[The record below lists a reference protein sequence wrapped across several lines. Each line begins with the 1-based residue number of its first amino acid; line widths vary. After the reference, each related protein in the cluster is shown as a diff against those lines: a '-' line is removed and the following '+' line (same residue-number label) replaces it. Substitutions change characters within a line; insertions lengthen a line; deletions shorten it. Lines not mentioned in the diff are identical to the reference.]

1 MAKALQRANGTGS
14 VYKLSGKRRNP
25 WRAVVTLGWAFNE
38 EKGRLVQN
46 RVTVGY
52 FHTKDEAIQAL
63 ANYNAS
69 PYDIQTNSITFEEV
83 YELWSREYFPTL
95 ANKSSIRTVTAAYNY
110 CTPLY
115 KMRMKDIRV
124 EHLEGTIRDAKVG
137 SATKGRIKS
146 LCNMMYRY
154 AMKHEIVQK
163 DYAQLCNAVK
173 REAPEREIVPFSP
186 EEINLLW
193 ENVDEVP
200 FADMILIGI
209 YSGWRPQELAILKN
223 ADIDLKA
230 GTMKG
235 GMKTDAGKNRIVPI
249 HPLIR
254 PLIEQRYSPDRE
266 YLFNDENGQ
275 QGTYMTYDKYRGR
288 FNKVMKRLNLTHR
301 PHETRHTFITKAKEC
316 HVDEYILKLIVG
328 HAITDITE
336 KTYTHR
342 TIEQLQKEICKITK

>member
-14 VYKLSGKRRNP
+14 VYKLSGRRRNP
-25 WRAVVTLGWAFNE
+25 WRAVVTLGWALNE
-38 EKGRLVQN
+38 DKGKLVQN

-63 ANYNAS
+63 VNYNAS
-69 PYDIQTNSITFEEV
+69 PYDIQTNSVTFEEV
-83 YELWSREYFPTL
+83 YELWSQEYFPTL
-95 ANKSSIRTVTAAYNY
+95 ANKSSIRTVTAAYRY
-110 CTPLY
+110 CSPLY

-124 EHLEGTIRDAKVG
+124 EHLEGTIRDADVG

-146 LCNMMYRY
+146 LFNMMYRY

-173 REAPEREIVPFSP
+173 RESPEREIVPFSP

-193 ENVDEVP
+193 ENVEEVP

-223 ADIDLKA
+223 ADIDLAA

-254 PLIEQRYSPDRE
+254 PLIERRYSSDKE
-266 YLFNDENGQ
+266 YLFYDENGQ

-342 TIEQLQKEICKITK
+342 TMEQLQKEICKITK

>member
-1 MAKALQRANGTGS
+1 
-14 VYKLSGKRRNP
+14 
-25 WRAVVTLGWAFNE
+25 
-38 EKGRLVQN
+38 
-46 RVTVGY
+46 
-52 FHTKDEAIQAL
+52 
-63 ANYNAS
+63 
-69 PYDIQTNSITFEEV
+69 
-83 YELWSREYFPTL
+83 
-95 ANKSSIRTVTAAYNY
+95 
-110 CTPLY
+110 
-115 KMRMKDIRV
+115 
-124 EHLEGTIRDAKVG
+124 
-137 SATKGRIKS
+137 
-146 LCNMMYRY
+146 MMYRY

-173 REAPEREIVPFSP
+173 RESPEREIVPFSP

-193 ENVDEVP
+193 ENVEEVP

-223 ADIDLKA
+223 ADIDLAA

-254 PLIEQRYSPDRE
+254 PLIERRYSSDKE

-342 TIEQLQKEICKITK
+342 TMEQLQKEICKITK